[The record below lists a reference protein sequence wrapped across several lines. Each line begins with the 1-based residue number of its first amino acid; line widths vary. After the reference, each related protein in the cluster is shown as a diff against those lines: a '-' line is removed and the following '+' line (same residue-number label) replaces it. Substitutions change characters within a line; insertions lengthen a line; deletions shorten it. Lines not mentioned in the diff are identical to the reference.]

1 LRILLCARGF
11 VRGNLREPGDAFGL
25 FIVRFRQRADLGLE
39 RAEQLEQLAFAFFA
53 DGVRAAN
60 LRLNFANGFF
70 DHGFRPKIKHCREF
84 GKDAEPFGVPP
95 LGGKTG

>member
-1 LRILLCARGF
+1 MLNVA
-11 VRGNLREPGDAFGL
+11 
-25 FIVRFRQRADLGLE
+25 
-39 RAEQLEQLAFAFFA
+39 FA

-60 LRLNFANGFF
+60 LRFNFANGFF